1 MSEQADRRVFYD
13 EDADPGQLEREIVA
27 VLGYGIQGRAQALTL
42 RDAKVRVL
50 VGNRE
55 DEYRALAERDGFAT
69 YSLRE
74 ASARSTL
81 ILLLLPDEIHGRV
94 FDEAVGP
101 ELSAGKGLVF
111 AHGFSVNYGMVR
123 PPDDVDVMLL
133 APRLPGHYLRQ
144 RYLQGWGVP
153 AFVGVHRDA
162 TGRAWPRLLALAR
175 GLGITRCAAFE
186 VSVAEETEL
195 DLFSEHF
202 VYPLVF
208 ATLELAF
215 DALVEAGY
223 PPEAALMELHGSG
236 ELGEVLLAASREG
249 VRGMLASHASPACQV
264 GIAHHWSEAP
274 GPTDA
279 VRRRIAAVLD
289 AIRSGSF
296 ARHLVREEAAGYPEL
311 TAWRA
316 SRLARLEEAEARLRT
331 QLRPPAGGGTR

>member
-1 MSEQADRRVFYD
+1 
-13 EDADPGQLEREIVA
+13 
-27 VLGYGIQGRAQALTL
+27 
-42 RDAKVRVL
+42 
-50 VGNRE
+50 
-55 DEYRALAERDGFAT
+55 
-69 YSLRE
+69 
-74 ASARSTL
+74 
-81 ILLLLPDEIHGRV
+81 
-94 FDEAVGP
+94 
-101 ELSAGKGLVF
+101 
-111 AHGFSVNYGMVR
+111 
-123 PPDDVDVMLL
+123 
-133 APRLPGHYLRQ
+133 
-144 RYLQGWGVP
+144 
-153 AFVGVHRDA
+153 VHRDA

-208 ATLELAF
+208 ATLEAAF

-264 GIAHHWSEAP
+264 GIAHHWGEAP
-274 GPTDA
+274 GPADA

-296 ARHLVREEAAGYPEL
+296 ARHLAREAAAGYPEL

-316 SRLARLEEAEARLRT
+316 SGSTRMGDTELTLRRLLRAPGGAR
-331 QLRPPAGGGTR
+331 PAP